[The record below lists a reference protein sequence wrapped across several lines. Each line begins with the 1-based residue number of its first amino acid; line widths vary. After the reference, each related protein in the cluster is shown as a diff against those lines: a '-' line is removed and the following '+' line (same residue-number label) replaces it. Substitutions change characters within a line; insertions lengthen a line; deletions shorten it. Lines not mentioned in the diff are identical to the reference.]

1 MQMKVVCQNLR
12 SRNSY
17 CQTQDLNPR
26 KPHDLA
32 AVRDDARIFSIIIEW
47 LPLSVAASKVTT
59 PSKAPR
65 SQNSADS
72 AVSFGCFL
80 GFWFPFHLRREI
92 K

>member
-32 AVRDDARIFSIIIEW
+32 EVHDDAPIFSIIIE
-47 LPLSVAASKVTT
+47 
-59 PSKAPR
+59 
-65 SQNSADS
+65 
-72 AVSFGCFL
+72 
-80 GFWFPFHLRREI
+80 
-92 K
+92 